1 MLTLVILAE
10 ISVEAP
16 AVSCAFEANISA
28 AASSSLLVA
37 FTVRINSLCATRNF
51 SIEASISPI
60 SSLDVTSIS
69 NDKSI
74 VPSSR
79 KIELK
84 IFKVFFVG
92 LTTIIPNNTIT
103 IIVIKIND
111 KITEIKTFLEI

>member
-1 MLTLVILAE
+1 MLAE

-16 AVSCAFEANISA
+16 AVSCAFEANNSA
-28 AASSSLLVA
+28 ASSSSLLVA

-92 LTTIIPNNTIT
+92 FITKTTNIPITVLASINNEIST
-103 IIVIKIND
+103 V
-111 KITEIKTFLEI
+111 IKTFLEI